1 MSVPFDLILVP
12 HNTDYETQEECKT
25 AWDQGRDF
33 RILDGP
39 LCSHKDKPLMQQAGF
54 GQILFTALC
63 GKVLLELPL

>member
-12 HNTDYETQEECKT
+12 HNADYDTPAECQF
-25 AWDQGRDF
+25 AWDQGKDF

-39 LCSHKDKPLMQQAGF
+39 LCSSKDKPLMQQAGF
-54 GQILFTALC
+54 GQLMFTAHS